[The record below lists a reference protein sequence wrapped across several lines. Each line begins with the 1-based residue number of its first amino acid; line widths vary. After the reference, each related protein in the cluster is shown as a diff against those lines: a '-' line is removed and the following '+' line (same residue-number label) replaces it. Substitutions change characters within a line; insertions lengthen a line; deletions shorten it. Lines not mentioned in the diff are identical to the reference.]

1 MRRLLRNELERIQTP
16 GTWSHIT
23 EQIGMFS
30 YTGLSEKVC
39 NILTNKYHVYLLKTG
54 RISMSGVNK
63 QNVKYLAQS
72 IKSAIIEAG

>member
-1 MRRLLRNELERIQTP
+1 
-16 GTWSHIT
+16 
-23 EQIGMFS
+23 MFS

-39 NILTNKYHVYLLKTG
+39 SILTNKYHVYLLKTG
-54 RISMSGVNK
+54 RISMSGVNR